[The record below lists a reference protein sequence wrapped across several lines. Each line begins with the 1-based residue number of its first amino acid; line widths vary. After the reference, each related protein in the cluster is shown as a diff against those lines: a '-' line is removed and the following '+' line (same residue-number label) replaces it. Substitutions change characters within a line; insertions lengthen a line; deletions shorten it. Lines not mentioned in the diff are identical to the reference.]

1 MWTALKFKHLFELFY
16 IKKEMKLL
24 IQDFF
29 KRILTVYTRIEKI
42 FMFAHIYTIKDDN
55 TWFGLNSQ
63 WNSIYI
69 KIVIFNY
76 QFLSNRRNLR
86 KKVNTTIDLS
96 RFYACAILFLV
107 DNWKEEYIITT
118 QTRWLKI
125 TTMLKKK
132 RFLLQTLWYSNIVTI
147 KAVNKLLCS
156 KRSEDVHCDVKN
168 KLQV

>member
-55 TWFGLNSQ
+55 TLFGLNSQ

-76 QFLSNRRNLR
+76 QFLSNRRNIR
-86 KKVNTTIDLS
+86 KK
-96 RFYACAILFLV
+96 
-107 DNWKEEYIITT
+107 K
-118 QTRWLKI
+118 
-125 TTMLKKK
+125 
-132 RFLLQTLWYSNIVTI
+132 
-147 KAVNKLLCS
+147 
-156 KRSEDVHCDVKN
+156 
-168 KLQV
+168 

>member
-1 MWTALKFKHLFELFY
+1 MGSIKLKQKKVNVLHVNNCRSSFIMYNVYMYLKWNQLQQNCIRAFVWTALKFKHLFELFY

-55 TWFGLNSQ
+55 TLFVLNSQ

-86 KKVNTTIDLS
+86 KKSKQLIWAVFTRVS
-96 RFYACAILFLV
+96 FCFL
-107 DNWKEEYIITT
+107 
-118 QTRWLKI
+118 
-125 TTMLKKK
+125 
-132 RFLLQTLWYSNIVTI
+132 
-147 KAVNKLLCS
+147 
-156 KRSEDVHCDVKN
+156 
-168 KLQV
+168 

>member
-1 MWTALKFKHLFELFY
+1 
-16 IKKEMKLL
+16 MKLL

-55 TWFGLNSQ
+55 TLFDLNSQ

-86 KKVNTTIDLS
+86 KKSKNNTIDLS
-96 RFYACAILFLV
+96 RFYACVILFHV
-107 DNWKEEYIITT
+107 DNCKEEYIITT
-118 QTRWLKI
+118 QAR
-125 TTMLKKK
+125 
-132 RFLLQTLWYSNIVTI
+132 
-147 KAVNKLLCS
+147 
-156 KRSEDVHCDVKN
+156 
-168 KLQV
+168 

>member
-1 MWTALKFKHLFELFY
+1 MGSIKLKQKKVNVLHVNNCRSSFIMYNVHMYLKWNQLQQNCIRAFVWTALKFKHLFELFY

-55 TWFGLNSQ
+55 TLFGLNSQ

-86 KKVNTTIDLS
+86 KKSKHNNW
-96 RFYACAILFLV
+96 FEPFLRV
-107 DNWKEEYIITT
+107 CHFVSC
-118 QTRWLKI
+118 R
-125 TTMLKKK
+125 
-132 RFLLQTLWYSNIVTI
+132 
-147 KAVNKLLCS
+147 
-156 KRSEDVHCDVKN
+156 
-168 KLQV
+168 